1 MSFNCVHPLHRNCIR
16 QPQHGHRAMEWMKYL
31 ANSLGAPASNC
42 VQFIRDA
49 IYLHVCT
56 STTRLHVAHFTSQH
70 QWNRQLHRSI

>member
-1 MSFNCVHPLHRNCIR
+1 
-16 QPQHGHRAMEWMKYL
+16 MKYL